1 MVTIQG
7 IPFSLDDCSR
17 YNMTPDQ
24 PLLQLVDNFDDVHD
38 MFNDEI
44 NDIVEKE
51 LNYQKD
57 DIGYEVQE
65 FSNELD
71 KIIDKLNDLENDE
84 LKGIIKELIQLSTE
98 LYDF

>member
-1 MVTIQG
+1 MITVQG

-17 YNMTPDQ
+17 HNMIPDQ

-84 LKGIIKELIQLSTE
+84 LKGIIKELVQLSTE
-98 LYDF
+98 LYNF